1 MTELKK
7 KRVFSAVLSG
17 LIMLSFILFTFLIYQ
32 IVGIVTRKNE
42 IKLLDNQIKLLTEEI
57 EQTESEIESWG
68 YAWKIEQAAR
78 ERLGYVYPNEEIYTD
93 ISGE

>member
-57 EQTESEIESWG
+57 KQTESEIESWG

-78 ERLGYVYPNEEIYTD
+78 EHGLHYAEKD
-93 ISGE
+93 